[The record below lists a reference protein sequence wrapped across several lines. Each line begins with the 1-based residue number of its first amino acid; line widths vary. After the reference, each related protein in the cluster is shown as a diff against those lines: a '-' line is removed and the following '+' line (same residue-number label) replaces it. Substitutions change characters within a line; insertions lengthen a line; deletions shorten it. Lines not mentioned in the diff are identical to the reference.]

1 MPTSRLACKQQ
12 LRGTGC
18 RAGLRSDSTMKE
30 VRARVQRKIFMGAI
44 NARAV
49 TSVTLRYFL
58 LEEDFQPMP
67 SQPH

>member
-30 VRARVQRKIFMGAI
+30 VRARVQRKIFMGVI
-44 NARAV
+44 SARAV
-49 TSVTLRYFL
+49 TAVTLRRFL
-58 LEEDFQPMP
+58 IDGDFQPMP
-67 SQPH
+67 AQPH